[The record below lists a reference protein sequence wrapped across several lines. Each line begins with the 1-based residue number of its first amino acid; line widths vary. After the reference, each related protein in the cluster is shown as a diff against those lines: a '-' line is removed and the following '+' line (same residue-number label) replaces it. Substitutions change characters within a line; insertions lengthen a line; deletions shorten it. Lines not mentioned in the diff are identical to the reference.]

1 MTLSTDSSSPP
12 WQILMLG
19 TEQALAE
26 ALCEFGFEV
35 CLADSLTEALYF
47 LDPQRNQTLLPA
59 AGNPGI
65 GVLAELQK
73 LLLDFHHLQIVLR
86 IPSDME
92 ATLRGMLPAP
102 RLRWLSLEADA
113 ARIYTL
119 LSQPL
124 AQGLTGQM
132 AYISVLELLRLAVVD
147 GRPRLLHFRE
157 DLTGAEG
164 LCYLAQGQLTHA
176 EFFAP
181 PRTFSRGYSPDFTG
195 EEAFFRIATLRSGT
209 FLELPWSEPPAC
221 TVTEPL
227 EALALAAAA
236 RVDEIRAASGT
247 EDRFLDFELRRACVL
262 IDEPVIRRSLRNL
275 FQRLAIPLI
284 MPRRRED
291 LRQYQG
297 QTFELL
303 LLKQE
308 ELSLA
313 ELDALRV
320 RRPSLRLILM
330 HAGPPSFELLA
341 WASADP
347 FTRLLERPL
356 SLDTLAHWL
365 SGTQF
370 AGFRG
375 QLVEQVGVLEF
386 IQSALM
392 SGGRKLLGFK
402 SPEGL
407 ELGWLWI
414 QKGHFVHAQ
423 TSQYQGEDAFFA
435 MTRMR
440 QGEFRE
446 VPWQE
451 PTLATLWDIVPHKLL
466 MRATLQL
473 HTETQ
478 ATSA

>member
-1 MTLSTDSSSPP
+1 MTPSPDP
-12 WQILMLG
+12 SLPLWQILMLG
-19 TEQALAE
+19 SEQALAE
-26 ALCEFGFEV
+26 ALCDFGFEV
-35 CLADSLTEALYF
+35 CLADSLTEALHF
-47 LDPQRNQTLLPA
+47 LDPERNQTLLPA

-73 LLLDFHHLQIVLR
+73 LLLDFHHLQILLR

-102 RLRWLSLEADA
+102 RLRWLPLEADA
-113 ARIYTL
+113 GRIYTL

-124 AQGLTGQM
+124 SQGLTGQM
-132 AYISVLELLRLAVVD
+132 TYISVLDLLRLAVVD

-164 LCYLAQGQLTHA
+164 LCYLAQGHLTHA
-176 EFFAP
+176 EFFVP
-181 PRTFSRGYSPDFTG
+181 PRTFSRGYAPDFTG
-195 EEAFFRIATLRSGT
+195 EEAFFRIATLRSGN

-221 TVTEPL
+221 TVTESL

-236 RVDEIRAASGT
+236 RVDEIRAASGSAH
-247 EDRFLDFELRRACVL
+247 DRFLDFELRRACVL
-262 IDEPVIRRSLRNL
+262 IEEPVIRRSLRQL

-284 MPRRRED
+284 MPRRRGD
-291 LRQYQG
+291 LAQYQG
-297 QTFELL
+297 QPFELL
-303 LLKQE
+303 LVKQE

-313 ELDALRV
+313 ELDALRA
-320 RRPSLRLILM
+320 RRPSLRLILL

-386 IQSALM
+386 IQSALTG
-392 SGGRKLLGFK
+392 GGRKLLGFK
-402 SPEGL
+402 SSEGQD
-407 ELGWLWI
+407 LGLLWI
-414 QKGHFVHAQ
+414 QRGQFVHAQ
-423 TSQYQGEDAFFA
+423 TEDQRGEDAFFA
-435 MTRMR
+435 MTRLR

-446 VPWQE
+446 VPWRE
-451 PTLATLWDIVPHKLL
+451 PPMMTLREIVPHKLL

-473 HTETQ
+473 H
-478 ATSA
+478 AASPPAP